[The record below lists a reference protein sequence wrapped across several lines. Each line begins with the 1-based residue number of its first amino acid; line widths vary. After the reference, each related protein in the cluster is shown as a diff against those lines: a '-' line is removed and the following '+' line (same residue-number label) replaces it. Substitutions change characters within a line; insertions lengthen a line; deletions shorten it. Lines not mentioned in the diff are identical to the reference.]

1 MFGCRIETFKSASKK
16 MQKIVLKLDDA
27 LFNSISL
34 ISCTN
39 GFAKFATYF
48 EQKNDFLGITQWY
61 KIYGLTWKWVSL
73 VIL

>member
-61 KIYGLTWKWVSL
+61 KIYGPIWK
-73 VIL
+73 